1 MYWKLSTQRAS
12 APDPHGPAVQFERDV
27 VRGLK
32 LRLPRRDE
40 ALSAVEEGRC
50 ASASAEARLASTSG
64 AYAKM
69 SGAVVIAPS
78 SNARPQRLQSK
89 KPARQQDQL
98 SRAVVI
104 VPMVIIMTIA
114 YDQAGR
120 NGTSSGTS
128 TGRS

>member
-1 MYWKLSTQRAS
+1 MLHVRWLSRQEPRA
-12 APDPHGPAVQFERDV
+12 DDDTCTVDV
-27 VRGLK
+27 TGAISHV
-32 LRLPRRDE
+32 
-40 ALSAVEEGRC
+40 C
-50 ASASAEARLASTSG
+50 AIASAEARLASTSG
-64 AYAKM
+64 AFAKM

-114 YDQAGR
+114 YDRVGR

-128 TGRS
+128 TGRP